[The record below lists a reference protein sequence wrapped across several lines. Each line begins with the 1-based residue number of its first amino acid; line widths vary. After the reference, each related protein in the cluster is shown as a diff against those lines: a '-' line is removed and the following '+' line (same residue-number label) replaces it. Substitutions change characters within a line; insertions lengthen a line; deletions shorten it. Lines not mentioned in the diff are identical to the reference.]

1 MKRENRT
8 INKNNLTEIKGTR
21 QELKDMLGEKL
32 TVEGFVTNSIGYSS
46 TKRLVT
52 EIRIKDWYINHAWFK
67 TNKIGNLPHG
77 YQRLRVQVTEYINQ
91 ETGDIKYGLRYIGEK
106 GKPKNQNNKLIK
118 PKWME
123 DE

>member
-1 MKRENRT
+1 MKRENKS
-8 INKNNLTEIKGTR
+8 INKDDLIEIQGTR
-21 QELKDMLGEKL
+21 EELRALLGQKM
-32 TVEGFVTNSIGYSS
+32 TVEGFVTNSVGYSN

-52 EIRIKDWYINHAWFK
+52 EIRIGEWYIKHAWFR
-67 TNKIGNLPHG
+67 TNKIGDLPHG
-77 YQRLRVQVTEYINQ
+77 YQKLKVQVTEYKNQ
-91 ETGDIKYGLRYIGEK
+91 ENGEIKYGLRYIGEK